1 MEKFAYLGV
10 MLFAVVGSVWL
21 EFFLRT
27 NVLRRTRRLILSVA
41 PVVVVFVIWDLYAI
55 AQGHWTFDP
64 DRTTGVLLPGR
75 LPIEELVFFIVIPL
89 ASILTLEAVRAV
101 KGWNVGEDA

>member
-10 MLFAVVGSVWL
+10 MLFALVGSIWL

-27 NVLRRTRRLILSVA
+27 NVLRRTRRLILSIA
-41 PVVVVFVIWDLYAI
+41 PVVVIFVIWDLYAI
-55 AQGHWTFDP
+55 TRDHWTFDP
-64 DRTTGVLLPGR
+64 QRTTGVLLPGG
-75 LPIEELVFFIVIPL
+75 LPIEELVFFLVIPL

-101 KGWNVGEDA
+101 KGWDVGEQA